1 MKPLR
6 SHPLRIL
13 VALSGAA
20 LVCGALLLLQAG
32 LEATRRRERRASERR
47 AVALL
52 VPHAGGCQ
60 LLVARLPE
68 GEAHAVVTL
77 PSDCAGAQLIFSP
90 TGGHALAWFAAAD
103 VDPRDL
109 AIFEVD
115 LATRKHR
122 RQGPPEGGDVE
133 TFAYDATGRLLA
145 FVVDQDVELIQEGD
159 ERRVVRE
166 GKLYPARPGADGV
179 DAVARTL
186 ERRDNGWVEIEG
198 QATRCCADAAPGP
211 QVLPTYQQ
219 LVGDPALREL
229 LAAPE
234 RVRLDPPKAV
244 QDPALLRKL
253 AQERGPAREDE
264 PTPAAYVR
272 LQLPGWTASLV
283 AVGSGFPVRFALGP
297 LYLERD
303 RRLERVAAQSDG
315 SGVVAGDILELT
327 GSGSFALVTDAFTGT
342 RPVVLDMRTGRVVLD
357 ERLAFAARFWPP
369 ASRAP

>member
-6 SHPLRIL
+6 SHPWKIL
-13 VALSGAA
+13 VALSGVA
-20 LVCGALLLLQAG
+20 LACGAFLLLRAGREARRSRELQ
-32 LEATRRRERRASERR
+32 ASERR
-47 AVALL
+47 TVALL

-60 LLVARLPE
+60 LLATQLPE
-68 GEAHAVVTL
+68 GEAREVVTL

-90 TGGHALAWFAAAD
+90 TGGHALAWFAAAE

-115 LATRKHR
+115 LAARKLR
-122 RQGPPEGGDVE
+122 RLGAPEGGDVE

-145 FVVDQDVELIQEGD
+145 FVVDQDVELVQEGD

-166 GKLYPARPGADGV
+166 GKLYPAHPGADGV

-186 ERRDNGWVEIEG
+186 EWQDKGWVEIEA

-211 QVLPTYQQ
+211 QVLPTYHQ

-234 RVRLDPPKAV
+234 RVRLNPPKTV

-253 AQERGPAREDE
+253 AQEIGPSREDE
-264 PTPAAYVR
+264 PTPEAYVR
-272 LQLPGWTASLV
+272 LQLPGWSTSLV

-303 RRLERVAAQSDG
+303 RRLQRVATQPDG

-327 GSGSFALVTDAFTGT
+327 GSGRFALVADAFTGT
-342 RPVVLDMRTGRVVLD
+342 RPVGLDMRTGKVVLD

-369 ASRAP
+369 GSRTP